1 MELVDYYSEIRTA
14 LFLSSMT
21 LGTFIFTMKSF
32 IVQVMKKEIYDKKEY
47 QNSVKQIKETGK
59 SVSCYRPLRNL
70 SRILTETIVLSF
82 IAAGLHISL
91 GVLNQDWTAQLCI
104 AVTLVSWVLV
114 ATSIFLVSRNL
125 RKMIDISEEQFED
138 ENKDDTKTS

>member
-1 MELVDYYSEIRTA
+1 MELIDYYSEIRTA

-47 QNSVKQIKETGK
+47 QDSIKQIQETGK
-59 SVSCYRPLRNL
+59 NVSCYKPLRNL
-70 SRILTETIVLSF
+70 SRILTQTIVLSF

-91 GVLNQDWTAQLCI
+91 GVLDRDWTAQLCI
-104 AVTLVSWVLV
+104 GITLVSWVLV

-125 RKMIDISEEQFED
+125 RKMIDISEGEFEGQ
-138 ENKDDTKTS
+138 NKDNTENS